1 MRNIDFATLAG
12 LIIGVTVVTLAIITQ
27 SDLRI
32 FFNLPGLLIVL
43 GGTFAATLIKFP
55 LRGVFI
61 AMPVG
66 FAAAF
71 TSDRER
77 PRDYIVQ
84 AIKMSKMARKAGLLS
99 LEKVTIRNP
108 FFRKGVRLCVD
119 GRDLDYIRKVLTQEM
134 SMSIQREETGARI
147 FLAIGESAPAFG
159 MFGTLVGLI
168 QMLSAMSDP
177 TAIGRGMAVA
187 LLTTLYGIL
196 IAQLIALPIADKLE
210 AKSRSE
216 RATRSLIIECV
227 FQIQQ
232 RQNPT
237 SMRDVLEPFLP
248 EKLRQAGV
256 SDSRTGGGKKED

>member
-12 LIIGVTVVTLAIITQ
+12 LIIGVSVVTLAIITE

-32 FFNLPGLLIVL
+32 FINIPGLLIVL

-55 LRGVFI
+55 LGGVFI

-84 AIKMSKMARKAGLLS
+84 AIKLSKLARKSGLLS
-99 LEKVTIRNP
+99 LEKIRIRNP
-108 FFRKGVRLCVD
+108 FFRKGVQFCVD
-119 GRDLDYIRKVLTQEM
+119 GRDLEYIRKILTQEM
-134 SMSIQREETGARI
+134 AMSIQREETGARI
-147 FLAIGESAPAFG
+147 FNAIGESAPAFG

-168 QMLSAMSDP
+168 QMLSAMDDP
-177 TAIGRGMAVA
+177 TAIGRAMAVA

-196 IAQLIALPIADKLE
+196 IAQLVALPIADKLE

-216 RATRSLIIECV
+216 RATRALIIECV

-237 SMRDVLEPFLP
+237 AMRDVLEPFLP
-248 EKLRQAGV
+248 EKQREIGA
-256 SDSRTGGGKKED
+256 SDSWTGGKE